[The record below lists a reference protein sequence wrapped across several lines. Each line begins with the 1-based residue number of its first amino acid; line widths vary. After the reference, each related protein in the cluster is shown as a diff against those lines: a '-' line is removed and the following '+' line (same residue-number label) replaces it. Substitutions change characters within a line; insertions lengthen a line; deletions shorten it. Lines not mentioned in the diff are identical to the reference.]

1 MGDAVCDVAH
11 EVVVDR
17 FNSTLNYV
25 CCVDRTDDAEPFE
38 SSLAILDACGLE
50 VGYNREV
57 LPYLVCKAGLFEF
70 FSEDCIRFSN
80 CFESVSGDCTGAS
93 YAKSGTGEGLTVNHL
108 AGKTQCGTYYADLVL
123 VEILNGFNE
132 FKIEFRGKTANVVV
146 SLDAL
151 FTLKD
156 VRIDGTLCEESDA
169 VKLCSFFS
177 ENLDELFSDDVTLLL
192 RICYTCE
199 KV

>member
-1 MGDAVCDVAH
+1 MCDTVGDAAH
-11 EVVVDR
+11 EVVIDGLYR
-17 FNSTLNYV
+17 DLNNV
-25 CCVDRTDDAEPFE
+25 CRVDRTDDAEPFE
-38 SSLAILDACGLE
+38 SSLAVLDACGLK
-50 VGYNREV
+50 VGYYREV
-57 LPYLVCKAGLFEF
+57 LPYLVCKTGLFEF
-70 FSEDCIRFSN
+70 FSEDCIRFSD
-80 CFESVSGDCTGAS
+80 CFESVSGDCAGAS

-132 FKIEFRGKTANVVV
+132 FEIEFRGKTANVVV

-156 VRIDGTLCEESDA
+156 VRIDGALCEEGDA

-177 ENLDELFSDDVTLLL
+177 ENLDELFADDVTLLL
-192 RICYTCE
+192 RIRYAFE
-199 KV
+199 EA